1 MNPIPALVDVCQGV
15 EAAMKAEAME
25 EVVVVLEEEAE
36 AMVDMGAMEEVVLAT
51 IRRRRWTK
59 LLALRYGVLILLLL

>member
-1 MNPIPALVDVCQGV
+1 MDVCQGV